1 MTGGLVG
8 AVLLVVG
15 VIGSTILVRR
25 RSGKGH
31 PEEPRSGVTTDPNTH
46 LNEMHMKRNSKRS
59 SARQA
64 KPQVSHVR
72 EYDKKPNGVQTSPTK
87 VAAAQGRKNSTGN
100 KSPAQ
105 PEVSQG
111 PPLPDHTVLTKN
123 KELRANAKELA
134 EKKDVLEAEY
144 RSLLGYVNKN
154 VNKTRLVAQL
164 DENRVHSRYMD
175 IGKTVSIECT
185 DSEYHF
191 VCSSLRRQLCEADL
205 TSGGC

>member
-31 PEEPRSGVTTDPNTH
+31 PEEPRSGVTTDPTTH

-59 SARQA
+59 SARQS
-64 KPQVSHVR
+64 KPQVSHAR
-72 EYDKKPNGVQTSPTK
+72 EDDKKKPNGVQASPTK
-87 VAAAQGRKNSTGN
+87 VAAAQGRTTSTKD

-134 EKKDVLEAEY
+134 EKKDILEAEY

-154 VNKTRLVAQL
+154 VNKTRMVAQL

-175 IGKTVSIECT
+175 IGKTFSIECK
-185 DSEYHF
+185 DSEDHF
-191 VCSSLRRQLCEADL
+191 VCSSLRRQLCEANL
-205 TSGGC
+205 TSG